1 MLFRSIPCLWITVC
15 LRLCCYVDSAEAQ
28 NAKEGKFLKFGLL
41 IPLHLEDILQNERR
55 GVQTSRQTVALL
67 FLRFRCYFFSILIN
81 SKGGCILCQMRPV
94 CGDDSA
100 AIPGCLRSTS
110 RCFYA
115 RQLNAVERGLDA
127 RALLFISPQRQ
138 CAIGI
143 SSLSR

>member
-55 GVQTSRQTVALL
+55 GVQTSRQIVALL

-110 RCFYA
+110 PVFLRTAVKRCRARIRRKSSSFY
-115 RQLNAVERGLDA
+115 
-127 RALLFISPQRQ
+127 FSPAPVRY
-138 CAIGI
+138 
-143 SSLSR
+143 RHK